1 MRVLLRSQ
9 IRKVKI
15 NEVSV
20 RRFAIFVMKRTG
32 CSAGSELSVSFVGSN
47 AMRRL
52 NREYRGVDRDTD
64 VLAFPLDEAGEG
76 VAGERVLG
84 DIVISVDRAIN
95 QARSWK
101 NTINRELLL
110 YLVHGILHLCGMD
123 DRTSTGRNEMWKRQR
138 DILNAALKKRQWNV
152 IS

>member
-1 MRVLLRSQ
+1 MR
-9 IRKVKI
+9 I
-15 NEVSV
+15 NEASV
-20 RRFAIFVMKRTG
+20 RRFALFVMKHTG
-32 CSAGSELSVSFVGSN
+32 CPAGSELSVSFVGSN

-64 VLAFPLDEAGEG
+64 VLAFPLDEAGKG
-76 VAGERVLG
+76 ISGERILG

-123 DRTSTGRNEMWKRQR
+123 DRTSSGRNEMWKRQR
-138 DILNAALKKRQWNV
+138 DILNAALKKRRWNV

>member
-9 IRKVKI
+9 IRKVRI
-15 NEVSV
+15 NEASV

-64 VLAFPLDEAGEG
+64 VLAFPLDEAGKG
-76 VAGERVLG
+76 IPGERVLG